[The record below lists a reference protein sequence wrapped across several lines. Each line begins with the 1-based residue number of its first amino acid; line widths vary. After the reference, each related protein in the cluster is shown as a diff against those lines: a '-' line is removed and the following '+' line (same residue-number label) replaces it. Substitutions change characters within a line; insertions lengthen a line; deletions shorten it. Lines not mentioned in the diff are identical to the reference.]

1 MKWRKTLKR
10 RFGITAQRV
19 AVHTQLPWH
28 WRALIF
34 ASSLLAL
41 ASIAWVIYDVG
52 LNLGGFN
59 TKQAAEEHARMS
71 ADIRRLQDENSDLR
85 NQLAAV
91 ERQMQIEASA
101 KADLAGQLSSLSDEN
116 AFLKEDLA
124 LFQTLMNSSG
134 GDPGPGVTINRFR
147 VERDGLPGEY
157 RYQLLVVQSRTRSKE
172 FQGRLQ
178 LVVDLLQDG
187 QPQVLVLPGNRDK
200 PDPYN
205 LSFRF
210 YQRVEGGFQVPE
222 DATVTRVQVR
232 VLENGIDGPRSSQSV
247 NLS

>member
-71 ADIRRLQDENSDLR
+71 AELRRLQDENSDLR

-91 ERQMQIEASA
+91 ERQMQMEASA
-101 KADLAGQLSSLSDEN
+101 KVDLAGQLSSLSDEN

-124 LFQTLMNSSG
+124 LFQTLMNSSS

-157 RYQLLVVQSRTRSKE
+157 RYELLVVQSRTRSKE

-210 YQRVEGGFQVPE
+210 YQRVEGGFQVPAE
-222 DATVTRVQVR
+222 AIVTRVQVR